1 MRKNP
6 VAAGVIFALLCHVVI
21 WLTMG
26 IPTYFNLGDAGLA
39 VAFVLLFL
47 HWGIL
52 GILNHRAHFT
62 ADSFRHGLRFSVVYT
77 LVSVVL
83 LVGETAF
90 VATADLGALE
100 PHSSFFAGLA
110 YVVFWLAWLYF
121 FALDVILLLI
131 QSLVWARRARQE
143 NKRLQILRGVP
154 MKKIAVITGASS
166 GMGRDFARQLDAQ
179 QEFDE
184 IWLIARRR
192 ERLEEM
198 ASELRAPVRAI
209 ALDLTREDSIEE
221 YSALLAAEN
230 PRIAVLV
237 NAAGFG
243 RFGKTEET
251 PLIDHYRMI
260 DLNAKALVGMT
271 LASLPRLGEGSQIYQ
286 LGSMSSF
293 QPVPY
298 INTYGATKAFVLSF
312 TRALNVEWK
321 KRGIRQMAVC
331 PHWVKTEFFDH
342 AVKDDTICYYNKFY
356 TSEEVVTRALRDMKR
371 GKDVSICGFSARA
384 QAFGVKMLPHKLIMK
399 IWCKQQKK

>member
-1 MRKNP
+1 M
-6 VAAGVIFALLCHVVI
+6 ALLI
-21 WLTMG
+21 GEPL
-26 IPTYFNLGDAGLA
+26 F
-39 VAFVLLFL
+39 VAF
-47 HWGIL
+47 G
-52 GILNHRAHFT
+52 
-62 ADSFRHGLRFSVVYT
+62 
-77 LVSVVL
+77 
-83 LVGETAF
+83 
-90 VATADLGALE
+90 DLAALE
-100 PHSSFFAGLA
+100 PHSSFFAGLG
-110 YVVFWLAWLYF
+110 YIVFWMAWLYF

-209 ALDLTREDSIEE
+209 ALDLTKEESIAE

-243 RFGKTEET
+243 RFGKTEDFPIE
-251 PLIDHYRMI
+251 DHYRMI
-260 DLNAKALVGMT
+260 DLNTKALVGMT
-271 LASLPRLGEGSQIYQ
+271 VASLPCLGEGSQIYQ

-321 KRGIRQMAVC
+321 KKGIRQMAVC

-371 GKDVSICGFSARA
+371 GRDVSICGFSARA

>member
-1 MRKNP
+1 MRNISAADGVKLALICHVLTWLAMGVSTYFALGDFGG
-6 VAAGVIFALLCHVVI
+6 VAFALLCLHTPV
-21 WLTMG
+21 
-26 IPTYFNLGDAGLA
+26 LG
-39 VAFVLLFL
+39 V
-47 HWGIL
+47 
-52 GILNHRAHFT
+52 LNHRAHFC
-62 ADSFRHGLRFSVVYT
+62 ADTFKRGLH
-77 LVSVVL
+77 VSIAYSMTTMAL
-83 LVGETAF
+83 LIGETIF
-90 VATADLGALE
+90 IATADLGALE
-100 PHSSFFAGLA
+100 PHSSFFAGLG
-110 YVVFWLAWLYF
+110 YIVFWLAWLYA
-121 FALDVILLLI
+121 FALDIILILS
-131 QSLVWARRARQE
+131 QTLVWASRARRE

-209 ALDLTREDSIEE
+209 ALDLTKEESIAE

-243 RFGKTEET
+243 RFGKFEDF
-251 PLIDHYRMI
+251 PLEDNYRMI
-260 DLNAKALVGMT
+260 DLNTKALVGIT
-271 LASLPRLGEGSQIYQ
+271 LASLPCLGEGSQIYQ
-286 LGSMSSF
+286 MGSMSSF

-384 QAFGVKMLPHKLIMK
+384 QVFGVKLLPHKLIMK

>member
-1 MRKNP
+1 MNLRP
-6 VAAGVIFALLCHVVI
+6 VRTGVMFALICHVVTWIAMGISTYFALGDVGGVAFALLCLH
-21 WLTMG
+21 T
-26 IPTYFNLGDAGLA
+26 
-39 VAFVLLFL
+39 VLLGFF
-47 HWGIL
+47 
-52 GILNHRAHFT
+52 NHRAHFC
-62 ADSFRHGLRFSVVYT
+62 ADTFKRGLHFCVAYSVT
-77 LVSVVL
+77 SMAL
-83 LVGETAF
+83 LIGETLF
-90 VATADLGALE
+90 VAFADLAALE
-100 PHSSFFAGLA
+100 PHSSFFAGLG
-110 YVVFWLAWLYF
+110 YIVFWMAWLYF

-209 ALDLTREDSIEE
+209 ALDLTKEESIAE

-243 RFGKTEET
+243 RFGKTEDFPIE
-251 PLIDHYRMI
+251 DHYRMI
-260 DLNAKALVGMT
+260 DLNTKALVGMT
-271 LASLPRLGEGSQIYQ
+271 VASLPCLGEGSQIYQ

>member
-1 MRKNP
+1 MRKNT
-6 VAAGVIFALLCHVVI
+6 VAAGVIYALFAHLAT
-21 WLTMG
+21 WLALG
-26 IPTYFNLGDAGLA
+26 IPTYFGYGDAGLTVSLVLLA
-39 VAFVLLFL
+39 LHVVLLFCF
-47 HWGIL
+47 
-52 GILNHRAHFT
+52 NHRAHFC
-62 ADSFRHGLRFSVVYT
+62 ADTFRHGLHFSVAFLITVT
-77 LVSVVL
+77 AL
-83 LVGETAF
+83 LIGETVF

-100 PHSSFFAGLA
+100 PHSSFFAGLG
-110 YVVFWLAWLYF
+110 YIVFWMAWLYF

-209 ALDLTREDSIEE
+209 ALDLTKEESIAE

-237 NAAGFG
+237 NAAGYG
-243 RFGKTEET
+243 RFGKFEDFSLE
-251 PLIDHYRMI
+251 DNYRMI
-260 DLNAKALVGMT
+260 DLNTKALVGMT
-271 LASLPRLGEGSQIYQ
+271 LASLPCLGEGSQIYQ

-321 KRGIRQMAVC
+321 ARGIRQMAVC

-371 GKDVSICGFSARA
+371 GRDVSICGFSARA

-399 IWCKQQKK
+399 IWMKQQKH

>member
-1 MRKNP
+1 MNLRP
-6 VAAGVIFALLCHVVI
+6 VRAGVMFALICHVI
-21 WLTMG
+21 TWLALG
-26 IPTYFNLGDAGLA
+26 IPTYFGYGDGGLTVSLVLLALHVVLLAGL
-39 VAFVLLFL
+39 
-47 HWGIL
+47 
-52 GILNHRAHFT
+52 NHCAHFT
-62 ADSFRHGLRFSVVYT
+62 ADTFKRGLHFSVAYAIMCVA
-77 LVSVVL
+77 L
-83 LVGETAF
+83 LIGETVL
-90 VATADLGALE
+90 VATAPLAKLDPHTGMLPGLG
-100 PHSSFFAGLA
+100 
-110 YVVFWLAWLYF
+110 YIVFWGAWLVAF
-121 FALDVILLLI
+121 TADVILLLI
-131 QSLVWARRARQE
+131 QSLVWGCRARKE

-209 ALDLTREDSIEE
+209 ALDLTKDESIAE

-237 NAAGFG
+237 NAAGYG
-243 RFGKTEET
+243 RFGKFEDFSLE
-251 PLIDHYRMI
+251 DNYRMI
-260 DLNAKALVGMT
+260 DLNTKALVGMT
-271 LASLPRLGEGSQIYQ
+271 LASLPCLGEGSQIYQ

-321 KRGIRQMAVC
+321 ARGIRQMAVC

-371 GKDVSICGFSARA
+371 GRDVSICGFSARA